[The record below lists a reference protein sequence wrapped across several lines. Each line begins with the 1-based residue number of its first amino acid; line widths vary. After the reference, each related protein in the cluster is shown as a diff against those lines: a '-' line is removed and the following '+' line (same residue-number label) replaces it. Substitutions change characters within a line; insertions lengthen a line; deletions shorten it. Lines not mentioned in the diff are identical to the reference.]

1 MNTADVTPERAAFL
15 LKAMQ
20 DTLAEMELCMLALR
34 KSHREEVLMMAETMI
49 DEHGQLGLEMEQLAQ
64 KKKLNANLQLTEESL
79 ALIDTIAQLSER
91 DFDRSFAE
99 QNRKDHEE
107 HLQMFAQCAASEQD
121 GEIRALAEKGQKMF
135 SKHLKMAKEL
145 EEKITA

>member
-1 MNTADVTPERAAFL
+1 MKNADVTPERAAFL

-34 KSHREEVLMMAETMI
+34 KSHREEVLAMAETMI

-64 KKKLNANLQLTEESL
+64 KKKLDATLQMTEENL

-91 DFDRSFAE
+91 DFDRSFAQ

-107 HLQMFAQCAASEQD
+107 HLRMFAQCAAQEQD
-121 GEIRALAEKGQKMF
+121 RDIRALAEKGEKMF
-135 SKHLKMAKEL
+135 SKHLQMAKEL
-145 EEKITA
+145 EEKVAA